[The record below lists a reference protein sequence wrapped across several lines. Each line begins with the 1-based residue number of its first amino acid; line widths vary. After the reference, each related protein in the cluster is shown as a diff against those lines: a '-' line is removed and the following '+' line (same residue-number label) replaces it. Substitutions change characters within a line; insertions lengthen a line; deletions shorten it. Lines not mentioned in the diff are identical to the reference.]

1 MEGSKLVDI
10 LKAAG
15 GAALSTVMPL
25 KAISTIATLIE
36 AILPESDIDVNVVTG
51 DELLERINALSP
63 EVQAIIFERRFDL
76 ERLKVEGEN
85 ELTQSLADADSSGKT
100 FRPLIALVMAVLLGG
115 AVVGYDILLWKICLV
130 QLRLPLIEELAIPIG
145 VPGLI
150 VLTYFGYL
158 KSERTEIFKA
168 LLARSPVGMVSAG
181 AAQKVLDVVSRN
193 AKR

>member
-1 MEGSKLVDI
+1 MEGSKLIDI

-15 GAALSTVMPL
+15 GAALNTVMPV
-25 KAISTIATLIE
+25 KAISSIATLIE
-36 AILPESDIDVNVVTG
+36 AIMPDSDIDVNTVTG
-51 DELLERINALSP
+51 DQLLERINALSP

-76 ERLKVEGEN
+76 ERLRIEGEN

-100 FRPLIALVMAVLLGG
+100 FRPLIALFMAVLLAG
-115 AVVGYDILLWKICLV
+115 AVIGYDILLWKICLSE
-130 QLRLPLIEELAIPIG
+130 LRLPLLDELWIPIG

-168 LLARSPVGMVSAG
+168 FLARSPVGMVSAG